1 VEEKLLIGDR
11 PKQTADFDKKLSL
24 RDRLLQQNPE
34 ELTNVNSIPH
44 SHLLFVAKLYQL
56 TSDEAK
62 LVEYARALADWL
74 EPYHNYARPPPSVV
88 LAEAAKQ
95 TELKTGHPL
104 KGIEIP
110 TINPTNG
117 HPKKDEEPPTIQEA
131 PEIVLNYFDGDLSL
145 HSLST
150 APYYTTGIRARLNNR
165 KSHSSPTELLHVATI
180 AQEVSVLRFAI
191 HLFKHRTPQAFLL
204 FVVQTSRF
212 KSPSV
217 VKINKL
223 SSVSFW

>member
-24 RDRLLQQNPE
+24 RDRLLQQDTPE
-34 ELTNVNSIPH
+34 LANASTIPH
-44 SHLLFVAKLYQL
+44 FHLRFVAKFDQL
-56 TSDEAK
+56 TYDETK

-110 TINPTNG
+110 TTNATNG
-117 HPKKDEEPPTIQEA
+117 HPKKDEEPPTIQGP
-131 PEIVLNYFDGDLSL
+131 PEIVLNYFDGELNL

-150 APYYTTGIRARLNNR
+150 APYCAPGVRARISDS
-165 KSHSSPTELLHVATI
+165 KVHSSPTELLHVATI
-180 AQEVSVLRFAI
+180 AQEVRVLC
-191 HLFKHRTPQAFLL
+191 LL
-204 FVVQTSRF
+204 LSSIFTLSTSGF
-212 KSPSV
+212 PSV
-217 VKINKL
+217 CCRNAALQVAVCHKNQQAE
-223 SSVSFW
+223 